1 MRFDSGSGK
10 VPRRKVDHM
19 EIATV
24 LLVVVLVALIGVI
37 ALVLRGEKS
46 RAESTG
52 YISQLAQTAEKLT
65 TSQAVIADRL
75 SQSQTFMNE
84 RLSQSQTELNDQ
96 LAQSQK
102 AMNERLDAVSKRVGD
117 GLNDQTE
124 RTGQTLKALAE
135 RLAVIDTAQK
145 NLTDL
150 SQQVVGLQDILSNKQ
165 ARGSFGEIQLE
176 NLVSDALPK
185 NAYEIQSTLSN
196 GKRVDCLIKLPNPPG
211 SVCVDSKFPLEGY
224 RALHDASDDV
234 SRKAAARLFGADV
247 LKHVKD
253 IAERYIIASETA
265 DWALMFLPSD
275 AVYGEIHANFINVV
289 EEAHKRHVGI
299 VSPNTMMATLQTIR
313 AVLKDARMREQA
325 GFIQVEVGKMMK
337 DVGRLDD
344 RVGKLQRHFEQ
355 AQEDVR
361 NIRTLTEK
369 IVRKGDVIAEAPLTE
384 SIPSEELAPLPPHVE
399 RLNS

>member
-1 MRFDSGSGK
+1 MLG
-10 VPRRKVDHM
+10 RKAHYM
-19 EIATV
+19 EIAVV
-24 LLVVVLVALIGVI
+24 LLGAVLVALIGII
-37 ALVLRGEKS
+37 ALVLRGEKA
-46 RAESTG
+46 RADSTS
-52 YISQLAQTAEKLT
+52 YITRLAKTAENLT

-75 SQSQTFMNE
+75 SQSQTFVNE
-84 RLSQSQTELNDQ
+84 RLSQSQTELNEQ

-117 GLNDQTE
+117 GLSDQTE
-124 RTGQTLKALAE
+124 RTGQTLKVLAE

-176 NLVSDALPK
+176 NLVSDILPR
-185 NAYEIQSTLSN
+185 NAYETQATLSN

-224 RALHDASDDV
+224 RALQDASDGL
-234 SRKAAARLFGADV
+234 SRKAASRSFGDDV

-253 IAERYIIASETA
+253 ISGRYIIAGETA

-275 AVYGEIHANFINVV
+275 AVYGEIHANFITVV

-325 GFIQVEVGKMMK
+325 GFIQVEVDKMMK
-337 DVGRLDD
+337 DVGRLDE

-361 NIRTLTEK
+361 NIRISTEK
-369 IVRKGDVIAEAPLTE
+369 IIRKGDGIVESPLTE
-384 SIPSEELAPLPPHVE
+384 SIPTEDLAPLP
-399 RLNS
+399 LNAEGVNS